1 MARAES
7 EGRLNPTRT
16 LLLYNAGVITMD
28 TANRQYTR
36 GAVLIQNDRIVRV
49 GGSDDLLASAEPGT
63 EAVDL
68 GGRWLLPG
76 LINTHVHTSQHL
88 GRGLGDDVSLLT
100 WLQERIWPYESQLT
114 EEDSYV
120 SSLLCGLEQI
130 RSGVT
135 CFAEAGGQHVAGM
148 ARAVSELGL
157 RACLSRSTMDTG
169 SGLPERWSENT
180 DEALAAQLANHAA
193 WHNGAGG
200 RLRVWLGVRTI
211 FNASDALLGRTKE
224 LADQLGV
231 GIHMH
236 VAEIP
241 AEVDYARETRGR
253 STVEHLEALGV
264 LGANLL
270 AVHCVW
276 LTEREIELFAE
287 REVKVSHNPA
297 AAMRYLGF
305 ARIPEMI
312 EAGICV
318 ALGTDGAP
326 SNNRMTLVDEMWLAS
341 LIHKGRTL
349 NPVVMPAET
358 VLGLVTRQG
367 ARAVLWDDALGSLEA
382 GKKADLVVVNPNTP
396 NMLPLHDPVA
406 NVVTAMQAHNIE
418 SVMCDGRWLMRDGR
432 IVAVDEAQV
441 VAEARRRAAAIV
453 ARAGLALPPRLN
465 VVN

>member
-1 MARAES
+1 MARA
-7 EGRLNPTRT
+7 
-16 LLLYNAGVITMD
+16 A
-28 TANRQYTR
+28 
-36 GAVLIQNDRIVRV
+36 
-49 GGSDDLLASAEPGT
+49 
-63 EAVDL
+63 
-68 GGRWLLPG
+68 
-76 LINTHVHTSQHL
+76 
-88 GRGLGDDVSLLT
+88 
-100 WLQERIWPYESQLT
+100 
-114 EEDSYV
+114 
-120 SSLLCGLEQI
+120 
-130 RSGVT
+130 
-135 CFAEAGGQHVAGM
+135 
-148 ARAVSELGL
+148 SELGP
-157 RACLSRSTMDTG
+157 RTCLSRSTMDTG
-169 SGLPERWSENT
+169 LGLPEKWNENT

-193 WHNGAGG
+193 YHNSANG

-211 FNASDALLGRTKE
+211 FNASDALLCRTKE

-241 AEVDYARETRGR
+241 AEIDYPREPRGR
-253 STVEHLEALGV
+253 STVEHLKALGV
-264 LGANLL
+264 LGTNLL

-287 REVKVSHNPA
+287 RQVKVSHNPA

-305 ARIPEMI
+305 ARIPEMSA
-312 EAGICV
+312 AGICV

-349 NPVVMPAET
+349 NPVVMPTET
-358 VLGLVTRQG
+358 VLGMVTRQA
-367 ARAVLWDDALGSLEA
+367 ARAVLWDDAIGSLEA

-432 IVAVDEAQV
+432 IVVVDEAQV
-441 VAEARRRAAAIV
+441 LAEARHRAAAIV